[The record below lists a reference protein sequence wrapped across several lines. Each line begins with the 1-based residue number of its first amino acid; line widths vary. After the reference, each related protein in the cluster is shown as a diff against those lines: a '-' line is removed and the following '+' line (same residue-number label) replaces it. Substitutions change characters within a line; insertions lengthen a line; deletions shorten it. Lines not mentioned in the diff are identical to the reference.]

1 MKTYEYANYDEYL
14 NSQVEANVKK
24 LRNVYVEKRTIK
36 RVCKNK
42 KEAATILCHGTRNAA
57 EQFYFKEFFKSAEI
71 IGTEVS
77 HTASQFPMTVQ
88 HDFNVEK
95 KEWIGKFDIVYSN
108 AFDHAFDPIN
118 TIKIWSNQLSP
129 TGKLY
134 LEHGYGPDDNRSR
147 RSDPLEINDS
157 ELRELFKSTG
167 LHLELMFESTGV
179 NGKVPC
185 RVYVLTN

>member
-36 RVCKNK
+36 RVCENK